1 MEIIT
6 LSEYKTFAGISSPN
20 QDLVLTP
27 VISFVN
33 QFITDY
39 IGYAPTYTE
48 FLENQNTI
56 LLPTTQQALAIG
68 FEEFLD
74 AALLPSVNVTGFVQ
88 VGFKI
93 LLPTTVYGRLIVTLA
108 TPYINTAIKEAAN
121 LLVKHYSKEEYTSQ
135 LQAGAEQVQIAD
147 PKSIPVHIKT
157 ILDLYRES

>member
-93 LLPTTVYGRLIVTLA
+93 LLPTTVSGRLIVTLA